1 MDILKM
7 VCAILKQRK
16 GLASRPVL
24 ENDSFSLKNKQSAP
38 PVLANGKRPKIEYR
52 LLCKK
57 MLPENIISE
66 T

>member
-1 MDILKM
+1 MHILEM
-7 VCAILKQRK
+7 VCAILKQRE

-24 ENDSFSLKNKQSAP
+24 ENDSFSLRNEQSAP
-38 PVLANGKRPKIEYR
+38 PVLTNGKRRKIEYR

-57 MLPENIISE
+57 MLPENIMSE